1 MFQPHNP
8 LLLMGYTMKR
18 SKTSRIIEVIFNG
31 MSVFALIGMFVM
43 VLAIIG
49 LLANVLWPFLF

>member
-1 MFQPHNP
+1 ME
-8 LLLMGYTMKR
+8 YTIKK
-18 SKTSRIIEVIFNG
+18 SKTSHIIEVLFNG
-31 MSVFALIGMFVM
+31 LSAFALVGMFVM